1 MEDLKQL
8 KKAIEMDVNRIK
20 VDQLSE
26 FSAVF
31 LEKAS
36 TVISFLL
43 LSEASEEFEALW
55 KDFDENGVDYG
66 PYMEGEINVNKGKVR
81 RKSKAGI
88 DDQVSWF
95 SFGMI
100 KDNFAVP

>member
-1 MEDLKQL
+1 MDDFKKL

-20 VDQLSE
+20 VDQISE

-31 LEKAS
+31 LKSAS
-36 TVISFLL
+36 TFKVISF

-55 KDFDENGVDYG
+55 KDFDENGVDNG
-66 PYMEGEINVNKGKVR
+66 PYMEGEVNVNKGKVR
-81 RKSKAGI
+81 RKSKTGI

-95 SFGMI
+95 FFW
-100 KDNFAVP
+100 KDER